1 MHLKSPA
8 RPIKEVGTDS
18 FSAHQIL
25 GAGSFGEVFLVER
38 KNDKRLLAMKVLL
51 KKNIIAKNLVQ
62 YAHAERNIMAS
73 IRHPFIVPLCYAF
86 QTEERLFLVTEYC
99 QGGDL
104 S

>member
-8 RPIKEVGTDS
+8 RPVKEIGTNS
-18 FSAHQIL
+18 FLAHLIL

-38 KNDKRLLAMKVLL
+38 KKDKRLLAMKVLI
-51 KKNIIAKNLVQ
+51 KKNIIAKKLEQ
-62 YAHAERNIMAS
+62 YAFAERNIMAT
-73 IRHPFIVPLCYAF
+73 IHHPFIVPLCYAF